1 MTTMEPH
8 FADFELP
15 NFVFLNNKPKRGF
28 AGVKN
33 FDYMPFPKSHGPHY
47 NNGVKSFGQ
56 FPVLHKNNGK
66 QQNNRNS
73 INKNE
78 SLYNMNKFANGAGP
92 KKDNKNWIAY
102 ASTAS
107 DSDSSHVS
115 SELSGFKI
123 VQQGKT
129 IHNETDE
136 DYDSATDF
144 YFNGPVKIDD
154 VKYASSTLTMV
165 PSAKEISLPSFA

>member
-1 MTTMEPH
+1 M
-8 FADFELP
+8 
-15 NFVFLNNKPKRGF
+15 
-28 AGVKN
+28 KN
-33 FDYMPFPKSHGPHY
+33 YDYMPYSKSHGPHY
-47 NNGVKSFGQ
+47 NNVVKSFGQ
-56 FPVLHKNNGK
+56 FPALHKNNNGK
-66 QQNNRNS
+66 QQQNQRNL

-78 SLYNMNKFANGAGP
+78 CLYNMNKFAKGAGP
-92 KKDNKNWIAY
+92 MKDKNWIAY

-129 IHNETDE
+129 VHNEIDE

-144 YFNGPVKIDD
+144 YFNGGVKIDD

-165 PSAKEISLPSFA
+165 PNAKEISLPSFA